1 MKTEVESIGSGFQN
15 TKDTNSRAIGDV
27 IAMQMASITYC
38 SLDGSNSVK
47 NTLKQYLPSWQLVWE
62 PVQAIQGDWAFIAY
76 NGVQYV
82 IAIRGS
88 ILNFSWG
95 AFDNWFKQD
104 FNLFTQVPWTYTDDT
119 SNNPKISKG
128 SSESLTNLMQLVD
141 NNGDTMLSFLQKN
154 AFPQE
159 KWICITGHSLGANS
173 ATIVGPWLQY
183 ELLKGGYT
191 MPTIFSILT
200 FAAPC
205 SWNAGFAEQFDA
217 NLTHTWRYY
226 NEIDVVPY
234 SATNIIGVGNLFPS
248 PAPNAHNITVTYDG
262 ITVSL
267 AEACDA
273 IQASL
278 DISEAINKS
287 WYTPVN
293 QHRGSIALNTG
304 KEIFSVTG
312 KDALEQ
318 WFEQVG
324 QQHAH
329 NHYLKWLGASPLSCV
344 K

>member
-1 MKTEVESIGSGFQN
+1 MKAEVESIGSGFQDS
-15 TKDTNSRAIGDV
+15 KDSNSRAIGDV

-47 NTLKQYLPSWQLVWE
+47 NTLKQYLPKWQLVWE

-82 IAIRGS
+82 VAIRGS

-119 SNNPKISKG
+119 SKNPKISKG
-128 SSESLTNLMQLVD
+128 SYESLQNLMQLVD
-141 NNGDTMLSFLQKN
+141 NNGDTMLSYLQKN

-159 KWICITGHSLGANS
+159 KWIAVTGHSLGANS
-173 ATIVGPWLQY
+173 ATIVGPWLRY
-183 ELLKGGYT
+183 ELLKGGYK
-191 MPTIFSILT
+191 MPSIFSILT

-205 SWNAGFAEQFDA
+205 SWNKAFADQFDA
-217 NLTHTWRYY
+217 YFTNTWRYY
-226 NEIDVVPY
+226 NEIDVVPF
-234 SATNIIGVGNLFPS
+234 SATNILGVGNLFPS
-248 PAPNAHNITVTYDG
+248 PAPNANNITVTYDG
-262 ITVSL
+262 LTVSL
-267 AEACDA
+267 AEACIA
-273 IQASL
+273 IQGAV
-278 DISEAINKS
+278 DVSEAVNNS
-287 WYTPVN
+287 WYTDVN
-293 QHRGSIALNTG
+293 QNRGSIALNIG
-304 KEIFSVTG
+304 KEIFSVTA
-312 KDALEQ
+312 KDPLEQ

-329 NHYLKWLGASPLSCV
+329 NHYLKWLGSGPLTCA